1 MVVAGGGCRDF
12 DEGRALLTGTEV
24 SHYRILEKIGAGGMG
39 EVYLAEDMKLG
50 RKVAIKI
57 LSEEYTTNKDRL
69 HRFEQEA
76 AAASNLNHP
85 NILTIHEVGSD
96 DGRHF
101 IATEYIDGVTL
112 RRKAAEAPMEI
123 RQILDIAIQVA
134 SALEEAHSA
143 GIVHRDIKPDNI
155 MVRRNGYVK
164 VLDFG
169 LAKLTETVDRSPL
182 DPDAATRVLVHTDAG
197 VVMGTSHYMSPEQ
210 ARGKPVD
217 ARSDIWSLGV
227 VIYEMVAGRTPFS
240 GETST
245 DVIVAITQKEPPPIA
260 RFAPD
265 VPAELDW
272 IVNKALRKDR
282 DERYQTIKEL
292 LTDLRRLKQRL
303 EFEQELERTSSPD
316 MVTKSTVSTVAAP
329 TIQDRALRTAEKTVT
344 HVSSA
349 EYIATGIKRHKI
361 AAALITFVFIAAI
374 AGGYYLYAH
383 RTQPLA
389 ERDTVLLTDF
399 VNTTGE
405 PVFDGTLKQALAVHL
420 GQTPFLNLF
429 PEDRVRET
437 LRFMGK
443 SPDERITRDIG
454 REICERQGIK
464 AMLTG
469 SIASLGTNY
478 VITLEAINPRSGEP
492 IARENAEA
500 ESKEKVLAALGTAA
514 SNLRKKLGE
523 SLSSIQKYDVNIEQ
537 ATTSS
542 LEALKAFAMGDE
554 ERRKGRARESLV
566 FYKRAVELD
575 PNFAMAHARI
585 GVHYFNQ
592 EQIETSKQFIQKAY
606 DLRDRVSER
615 ERLYIAEKYYN
626 YVTGERD
633 KAVETLQTWV
643 KLYPDDFVPHNNLSI
658 NYKILGRHD
667 EALRESLEAVRLSP
681 NNTAARVNVIS
692 SFISLGRF
700 DEAEQAIGELA
711 KINPDMLNVHAS
723 TYFLAYVRG
732 DQAAM
737 DREVEWSKGKPE
749 EADFTSLRGA
759 HAIADGKLKQAEEL
773 TKRAVEMFKNQNRI
787 ENASGILLN
796 LAGGQAILSKC
807 QQAKDNV
814 TAALALSRGGLGLAS
829 AATVYAAC
837 NDASRAQSMID
848 EARAAEPQ
856 NTFLTSIVAPMLKAQ
871 IEKSRGNTAEA
882 IQLLESIRIYDG
894 GEVTGLANTFSRGHL
909 YLQQKRGHEAS
920 AEFRKVIEMRG
931 IDSFSPFHTLAHV
944 GVARAAVV
952 NGDTGAARKA
962 YQDFFALWKDADQD
976 LPVLVQAR
984 KEYEQLK

>member
-1 MVVAGGGCRDF
+1 MD
-12 DEGRALLTGTEV
+12 GTQV
-24 SHYRILEKIGAGGMG
+24 SHYRILEKLGAGGMG

-50 RKVAIKI
+50 RKVAVKI
-57 LSEEYTTNKDRL
+57 LSEEYTTNRDRL

-112 RRKAAEAPMEI
+112 RRKAAEAPLEI
-123 RQILDIAIQVA
+123 REILDIAIQVA

-169 LAKLTETVDRSPL
+169 LAKLTESIDRSPL
-182 DPDAATRVLVHTDAG
+182 DPDAATRVLVQTDAG

-245 DVIVAITQKEPPPIA
+245 DVIVAITQKEPPSLA
-260 RFAPD
+260 RFAPN

-272 IVNKALRKDR
+272 IVNKTLRKDR

-303 EFEQELERTSSPD
+303 EFETELERSSSPGLVTRSPVS
-316 MVTKSTVSTVAAP
+316 MVGAS
-329 TIQDRALRTAEKTVT
+329 TIQDHPLTTAEKTVT

-349 EYIATGIKRHKI
+349 QYIATEIKRHKL
-361 AAALITFVFIAAI
+361 AAAVIALAI
-374 AGGYYLYAH
+374 VAVIGAGYYFYYH
-383 RTQPLA
+383 RAQPLT

-405 PVFDGTLKQALAVHL
+405 PVFDGTLKQALAVQL

-429 PEDRVRET
+429 PEERVRET
-437 LRFMGK
+437 LRFMGR
-443 SPDERITRDIG
+443 SPDDRITRDVG

-464 AMLTG
+464 AMLAG
-469 SIASLGTNY
+469 SITRLGNNY
-478 VITLEAINPRSGEP
+478 VITLEAINPRSGDPFASEQV
-492 IARENAEA
+492 EA
-500 ESKEKVLAALGTAA
+500 ASKENVLSALGTAT
-514 SNLRKKLGE
+514 SNLRQKLGE
-523 SLSSIQKYDVNIEQ
+523 SLSSIQKYDVKIEQ

-542 LEALKAFAMGDE
+542 LEALKAYAMGDE
-554 ERRKGRARESLV
+554 ERTKGRARESLV
-566 FYKRAVELD
+566 FYQRAVELD
-575 PNFAMAHARI
+575 PNFAIAYARI

-592 EQIETSKQFIQKAY
+592 RQLETSKQYTQKAY

-615 ERLYIAEKYYN
+615 ERLYITEKYYN
-626 YVTGERD
+626 YVTGEID
-633 KAVETLQTWV
+633 KAIETLQTWS

-658 NYKILGRHD
+658 AYRILGRYE
-667 EALRESLEAVRLSP
+667 EALKESLEAVRLRP
-681 NNTAARVNVIS
+681 NNTAARTNVIS
-692 SFISLGRF
+692 NYSVLGRF
-700 DEAEQAIGELA
+700 DETQQALNELR
-711 KINPDMLNVHAS
+711 KINPDQYAVHA
-723 TYFLAYVRG
+723 TTFVMAFMRG

-737 DREVEWSKGKPE
+737 DRETEWAKGRPE
-749 EADFTSLRGA
+749 EADFTSLLAA
-759 HAIADGKLKQAEEL
+759 HAMYLGKVKQSEQLAQ
-773 TKRAVEMFKNQNRI
+773 RAVELFVQQNRH
-787 ENASGILLN
+787 ENASNVLLS
-796 LAGGQAILSKC
+796 LAGNLLTVDKC
-807 QQAKDNV
+807 EQAKNYV
-814 TAALALSRGGLGLAS
+814 KAGMTLFEGEFGVANAAMI
-829 AATVYAAC
+829 YAAC
-837 NDASRAQSMID
+837 GDRSRAETMMD
-848 EARAAEPQ
+848 AVRTAAPK
-856 NTFLTSIVAPMLKAQ
+856 NTFVVSIVTPMVRAE
-871 IEKSRGNTAEA
+871 IERNRGNTAEA
-882 IQLLESIRIYDG
+882 IQLLESVRSYDL
-894 GEVTGLANTFSRGHL
+894 GETIGLSNNYSRGNL
-909 YLQQKRGHEAS
+909 YLQQRRGNEAA
-920 AEFRKVIEMRG
+920 AEFKKIVDNFG
-931 IDSFSPFHTLAHV
+931 VNALSPFHPLARL
-944 GVARAAVV
+944 GLARAAAL
-952 NGDTGAARKA
+952 NGDTAAARKS
-962 YQDFFALWKDADQD
+962 YQDFFAVWKDADPD
-976 LPVLVQAR
+976 LPALVQAR

>member
-1 MVVAGGGCRDF
+1 MDGSKI
-12 DEGRALLTGTEV
+12 
-24 SHYRILEKIGAGGMG
+24 SHYRILEKLGAGGMG

-50 RKVAIKI
+50 RKVAVKI
-57 LSEEYTTNKDRL
+57 LSAEYTTNKDRL

-112 RRKAAEAPMEI
+112 RRKAAEAPLEI
-123 RQILDIAIQVA
+123 REILDIAIQVA
-134 SALEEAHSA
+134 SALEEAHA
-143 GIVHRDIKPDNI
+143 ARIVHRDIKPDNI

-169 LAKLTETVDRSPL
+169 LAKLTETVDRSAL
-182 DPDAATRVLVHTDAG
+182 DPDAATRVLVQTDAG

-245 DVIVAITQKEPPPIA
+245 DVIVAITQKEPPPLA
-260 RFAPD
+260 RFAPS

-303 EFEQELERTSSPD
+303 EFEMELERSSSPD
-316 MVTKSTVSTVAAP
+316 IVTKSTVSTVGAP
-329 TIQDRALRTAEKTVT
+329 TIQDRVVTTAEKTVT

-349 EYIATGIKRHKI
+349 QYIVTGIKRHKLV
-361 AAALITFVFIAAI
+361 AALITLVVVGAA
-374 AGGYYLYAH
+374 AAVYYFYFN
-383 RTQPLA
+383 RPQPLTS
-389 ERDTVLLTDF
+389 RDTVLLTDF

-429 PEDRVRET
+429 PEERVRET
-437 LRFMGK
+437 LRFMGR

-469 SIASLGTNY
+469 TIASIGSHY
-478 VITLEAINPRSGEP
+478 AITLEAINPRTGDPFASEH
-492 IARENAEA
+492 IEA
-500 ESKEKVLAALGTAA
+500 DSKEKVLASLGTAA
-514 SNLRKKLGE
+514 SNLRQKLGE
-523 SLSSIQKYDVNIEQ
+523 SLSSIQKYDVDIEQ

-554 ERRKGRARESLV
+554 ERSKGRPRESLV

-575 PNFAMAHARI
+575 PNFALGHARI

-592 EQIETSKQFIQKAY
+592 RQIETSRQYIQKAY

-615 ERLYIAEKYYN
+615 ERLYIDEKYYS
-626 YVTGERD
+626 YVTGEID
-633 KAVETLQTWV
+633 KAVETLQTWS
-643 KLYPDDFVPHNNLSI
+643 KLYPNDFIPHNNLSI
-658 NYKILGRHD
+658 DYRILGRHE
-667 EALRESLEAVRLSP
+667 EALKEALEAVRLSP
-681 NNTAARVNVIS
+681 NNTSARTNVITC
-692 SFISLGRF
+692 FVTLGRF
-700 DEAEQAIGELA
+700 DEAERAMGELR
-711 KINPDMLNVHAS
+711 KINPDHFVVHATS
-723 TYFLAYVRG
+723 LFLAFFRN
-732 DQAAM
+732 DRAAM
-737 DREVEWSKGKPE
+737 EREFEWSKGKPE
-749 EADFTSLRGA
+749 EADVMALRGA
-759 HAIADGKLKQAEEL
+759 HAMYLGKVKEAEDWAKRSVDLFKQ
-773 TKRAVEMFKNQNRI
+773 QNRN
-787 ENASGILLN
+787 ENASNVLLN
-796 LAGGQAILSKC
+796 VAGNMVVLGKCERAKENMSAAWALFRGDFGLTGGAINQAACGDI
-807 QQAKDNV
+807 ARAETMIDAAR
-814 TAALALSRGGLGLAS
+814 TAAPKSS
-829 AATVYAAC
+829 V
-837 NDASRAQSMID
+837 
-848 EARAAEPQ
+848 
-856 NTFLTSIVAPMLKAQ
+856 LTSIVIPMVRAK
-871 IEKSRGNTAEA
+871 IERNRGNTAEA
-882 IQLLESIRIYDG
+882 VRLLESIRNYDL
-894 GEVTGLANTFSRGHL
+894 GEVTGLANNYARGML
-909 YLQQKRGHEAS
+909 YLDQRRGNEAA
-920 AEFRKVIEMRG
+920 AEFGKIIENRG
-931 IDSFSPFHTLAHV
+931 VDPFSLFHSLAHL
-944 GVARAAVV
+944 GLARAAAL
-952 NGDTGAARKA
+952 NGDTAGARKS
-962 YQDFFALWKDADQD
+962 YQDFFAIWKDADAD
-976 LPVLVQAR
+976 LPALVQAR
-984 KEYEQLK
+984 KEYEELK